1 MELGYTID
9 QLHVGQSATI
19 GKTITEADI
28 LLFAGV
34 SGDVNPA
41 HLNQEYAEQTMFKGR
56 IAHGMLSAGLV
67 SAVLGTKL
75 PGFGTIYLSQTLKFK
90 APVKIGDTIQV
101 ELTCKQK
108 TPKQQRDPNQKPHGV
123 VVWDIKVKNQRN
135 ELVATYDILTL
146 VERGA

>member
-1 MELGYTID
+1 MELGYTIN
-9 QLHVGQSATI
+9 QLQVGQSATI

-41 HLNQEYAEQTMFKGR
+41 HLNQEYAEQTVFKGR

-75 PGFGTIYLSQTLKFK
+75 PGFGTIYLSQNLKFK
-90 APVKIGDTIQV
+90 APVKIGDTVNATVSVKEIVV
-101 ELTCKQK
+101 EKN
-108 TPKQQRDPNQKPHGV
+108 RV
-123 VVWDIKVKNQRN
+123 VLETVCKVKDTVVL
-135 ELVATYDILTL
+135 EGEAVVLAPK
-146 VERGA
+146 A

>member
-90 APVKIGDTIQV
+90 APVKIGDTV
-101 ELTCKQK
+101 NATLTVKEIVADK
-108 TPKQQRDPNQKPHGV
+108 NRV
-123 VVWDIKVKNQRN
+123 VLETVCKVKDTVVL
-135 ELVATYDILTL
+135 EGEAVVLAPK
-146 VERGA
+146 A